1 MSSVTSDSSRGS
13 LREEEEWRG
22 SYSRPVERQ
31 DAGGVPWGL
40 IAGGLVV
47 GGLAAM
53 AWNYFGPDLRRYIK
67 IERM

>member
-1 MSSVTSDSSRGS
+1 MSSMTSERQRGS
-13 LREEEEWRG
+13 LREEDNWRQD
-22 SYSRPVERQ
+22 YYRPVERRES
-31 DAGGVPWGL
+31 ALGPWGL
-40 IAGGLVV
+40 IMGGLVL